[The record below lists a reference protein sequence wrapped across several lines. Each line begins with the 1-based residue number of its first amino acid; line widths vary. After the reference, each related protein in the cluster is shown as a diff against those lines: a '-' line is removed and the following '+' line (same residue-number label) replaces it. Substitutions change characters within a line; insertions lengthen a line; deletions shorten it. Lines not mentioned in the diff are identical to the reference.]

1 MKYKR
6 IQNKI
11 VKFLEQQGAK
21 NTYEIYEHIN
31 DNDANG
37 IVMAALC
44 NVLSKNKKF
53 VECEKVRVEGITQS
67 SYTLSVWKI
76 EHGDNNSNNL

>member
-11 VKFLEQQGAK
+11 VKFLEEQGAK
-21 NTYEIYEHIN
+21 NTYEIYEYIN
-31 DNDANG
+31 DNDSNG

-53 VECEKVRVEGITQS
+53 VECDKVRVVGITQG
-67 SYTLSVWKI
+67 SYNLTVWKI
-76 EHGDNNSNNL
+76 EHDDNNSNNL